1 MKTLIAVTVMAVS
14 VAACAE
20 AAKKSEIDA
29 KVAEIAKKA
38 EAAKK
43 PKMTRA
49 QIENRPEVL
58 KKTGGFVDCPASGT
72 AIVVVDARAKAG
84 GAPDQFATVYRDL
97 SKMLVVVEK
106 TPLKEGT
113 CPVTLAAERL
123 AANKAAFAMVV
134 IDEEKYSGLMV
145 IPEDRLVVVNAAKYK
160 EGPDPV
166 RREERVIKELW
177 RGLGFVSGIGYAPF
191 KNDVFQPV
199 YTIPELD
206 ALEYQVMQ
214 PMNFQKMYG
223 TMAKYGVKRARHIP
237 YRLACMEGWAA
248 QPTNEYQK
256 AVWEQVHKLPEKP
269 IKIEYNEKRDKGK

>member
-1 MKTLIAVTVMAVS
+1 MKTLIAVIVMAVS

-20 AAKKSEIDA
+20 AKTSEIDV

-38 EAAKK
+38 EAAAK

-58 KKTGGFVDCPASGT
+58 KKTGGFVDSPAAGT
-72 AIVVVDARAKAG
+72 AIVVVDARAKSG

-97 SKMLVVVEK
+97 SKMLVTVEK

-123 AANKAAFAMVV
+123 AAHKAAFAMVV

-160 EGPDPV
+160 EGADPV

-223 TMAKYGVKRARHIP
+223 MMAKYGIKRARHIP

-256 AVWEQVHKLPEKP
+256 AIWEQVHKLPEKP

>member
-20 AAKKSEIDA
+20 AKTSEIDV

-38 EAAKK
+38 EAAAK

-49 QIENRPEVL
+49 EIENRPEVL
-58 KKTGGFVDCPASGT
+58 KKTGGFVDSPAAGT
-72 AIVVVDARAKAG
+72 AIVVVDARAKSG

-97 SKMLVVVEK
+97 SKMLVTVEK

-123 AANKAAFAMVV
+123 AAHKAAFAMVV

-145 IPEDRLVVVNAAKYK
+145 FPEDRLVVVNAAKYK
-160 EGPDPV
+160 EGTDPV

-223 TMAKYGVKRARHIP
+223 MMAKYGIKRARHIP

-256 AVWEQVHKLPEKP
+256 AIWEQVHKLPEKP

>member
-20 AAKKSEIDA
+20 AKTSEIDV

-38 EAAKK
+38 EAAAK

-58 KKTGGFVDCPASGT
+58 KKTGGFVDSPAAGT
-72 AIVVVDARAKAG
+72 AIVVVDARAKSG

-97 SKMLVVVEK
+97 SKMLVTVEK

-123 AANKAAFAMVV
+123 AAHKAAFAMVV

-160 EGPDPV
+160 EGTDPV

-223 TMAKYGVKRARHIP
+223 MMAKYGIKRARHIP

-248 QPTNEYQK
+248 QPTNEHQK
-256 AVWEQVHKLPEKP
+256 AIWEQVHKLPEKP

>member
-20 AAKKSEIDA
+20 AKTSEIDV

-38 EAAKK
+38 EAAAK

-49 QIENRPEVL
+49 EIENRPEVL
-58 KKTGGFVDCPASGT
+58 KKTGGFVDSPAAGT
-72 AIVVVDARAKAG
+72 AIVVVDARAKSG

-97 SKMLVVVEK
+97 SKMLVTVEK

-123 AANKAAFAMVV
+123 AAHKAAFAMVV

-160 EGPDPV
+160 EGTDPV

-223 TMAKYGVKRARHIP
+223 MMAKYGIKRARHIP

-256 AVWEQVHKLPEKP
+256 AIWEQVHKLPEKP

>member
-20 AAKKSEIDA
+20 EAKNAAIDA

-38 EAAKK
+38 EAAAK
-43 PKMTRA
+43 PKVTRA

-97 SKMLVVVEK
+97 SKMLVTVEK

-123 AANKAAFAMVV
+123 AANKAVFAMVV

-145 IPEDRLVVVNAAKYK
+145 LPEDRLVVVNAAKYK
-160 EGPDPV
+160 EGTDPV

-191 KNDVFQPV
+191 KNDVFQPAF
-199 YTIPELD
+199 TIPELD

-223 TMAKYGVKRARHIP
+223 MMTKYGIKRARHIP

-269 IKIEYNEKRDKGK
+269 IKIEFDPKRDAGK

>member
-20 AAKKSEIDA
+20 AKTSEIDV

-38 EAAKK
+38 EAAAK

-49 QIENRPEVL
+49 EIENRPEVL
-58 KKTGGFVDCPASGT
+58 KKTGGFVDSPAAGT
-72 AIVVVDARAKAG
+72 AIVVVDARAKSG

-97 SKMLVVVEK
+97 SKMLVTVEK

-123 AANKAAFAMVV
+123 AAHKAAFAMVV

-160 EGPDPV
+160 EGTDPV

-214 PMNFQKMYG
+214 PMNFQRMYG
-223 TMAKYGVKRARHIP
+223 ALAKAGITRGRRVP
-237 YRLACMEGWAA
+237 YRVAVREGWAA
-248 QPTNEYQK
+248 QPTNDYQR
-256 AVWEQVHKLPEKP
+256 AVWNEVHAIPDKP
-269 IKIEYNEKRDKGK
+269 ITIEFDPKKDK

>member
-1 MKTLIAVTVMAVS
+1 MKTLIAVIVMAVS

-20 AAKKSEIDA
+20 EAKTSEIDV

-38 EAAKK
+38 EAAAK

-49 QIENRPEVL
+49 EIENRPEVL
-58 KKTGGFVDCPASGT
+58 KKTGGFVDSPAAGT
-72 AIVVVDARAKAG
+72 AIVVVDARAKSG

-97 SKMLVVVEK
+97 SKMLVTVEK

-123 AANKAAFAMVV
+123 AAHKAAFAMVV

-160 EGPDPV
+160 EGTDPV

-223 TMAKYGVKRARHIP
+223 MMAKYGIKRARHIP

-256 AVWEQVHKLPEKP
+256 AIWEQVHKLPEKP

>member
-20 AAKKSEIDA
+20 AKTSEIDV

-38 EAAKK
+38 EAAAK

-58 KKTGGFVDCPASGT
+58 KKTGGFVDSPAAGT
-72 AIVVVDARAKAG
+72 AIVVVDARAKSG

-97 SKMLVVVEK
+97 SKMLVTVEK

-123 AANKAAFAMVV
+123 AAHKAAFAMVV

-160 EGPDPV
+160 EGTDPV

-223 TMAKYGVKRARHIP
+223 MMAKYGIKRARHIP
-237 YRLACMEGWAA
+237 CRLACMEGWAA

-256 AVWEQVHKLPEKP
+256 AIWEQVHKLPEKP

>member
-1 MKTLIAVTVMAVS
+1 M
-14 VAACAE
+14 
-20 AAKKSEIDA
+20 
-29 KVAEIAKKA
+29 
-38 EAAKK
+38 
-43 PKMTRA
+43 
-49 QIENRPEVL
+49 L
-58 KKTGGFVDCPASGT
+58 KKTGGFVDSPAAGT
-72 AIVVVDARAKAG
+72 AIVVVDARAKSG

-97 SKMLVVVEK
+97 SKMLVTVEK

-123 AANKAAFAMVV
+123 AAHKAAFAMVV

-160 EGPDPV
+160 EGTDPV

-223 TMAKYGVKRARHIP
+223 MMAKYGIKRARHIP

-256 AVWEQVHKLPEKP
+256 AIWEQVHKLPEKP

>member
-20 AAKKSEIDA
+20 NAKTSEIDA

-38 EAAKK
+38 EAAAK

-49 QIENRPEVL
+49 QVENRPEVL
-58 KKTGGFVDCPASGT
+58 KKTGGFVDSPAVGT
-72 AIVVVDARAKAG
+72 AIVVVDARAKSG

-106 TPLKEGT
+106 TPLKEGA

-134 IDEEKYSGLMV
+134 IDEEKYAGLMV

-160 EGPDPV
+160 AGTDPV

>member
-20 AAKKSEIDA
+20 AKTSEIDV

-38 EAAKK
+38 EAAAK

-58 KKTGGFVDCPASGT
+58 KKTGGFVDSPAAGT
-72 AIVVVDARAKAG
+72 AIVVVDARAKSG

-97 SKMLVVVEK
+97 SKMLVTVEK

-123 AANKAAFAMVV
+123 AAHKAAFAMVV

-145 IPEDRLVVVNAAKYK
+145 FPEDRLVVVNAAKYK
-160 EGPDPV
+160 EGTDPV

-223 TMAKYGVKRARHIP
+223 MMAKYGIKRARHIP

-256 AVWEQVHKLPEKP
+256 AIWEQVHKLPEKP

>member
-1 MKTLIAVTVMAVS
+1 MKTLSAVTVMAVS
-14 VAACAE
+14 VATCAE
-20 AAKKSEIDA
+20 EAKNAAIDS

-38 EAAKK
+38 EAAAK
-43 PKMTRA
+43 PKVTRA

-97 SKMLVVVEK
+97 SKMLVTVEK
-106 TPLKEGT
+106 TPLKAGS

-123 AANKAAFAMVV
+123 AANKAVFAMVV
-134 IDEEKYSGLMV
+134 IDEEKYSGLTV
-145 IPEDRLVVVNAAKYK
+145 VPEDRLVVVNAAKYK
-160 EGPDPV
+160 EGTDPV

-199 YTIPELD
+199 FTVPELD

-223 TMAKYGVKRARHIP
+223 MMAKHGIKRARHIP

-269 IKIEYNEKRDKGK
+269 IKIEFNPKRDAGK

>member
-20 AAKKSEIDA
+20 AKTSEIDG

-38 EAAKK
+38 EAAAK

-58 KKTGGFVDCPASGT
+58 KKTGGFVDSPAAGT
-72 AIVVVDARAKAG
+72 AIVVVDARAKSG

-97 SKMLVVVEK
+97 SKMLVTVEK

-123 AANKAAFAMVV
+123 AAHKAAFAMVV

-160 EGPDPV
+160 EGTDPV

-223 TMAKYGVKRARHIP
+223 MMAKYGIKRARHIP

-256 AVWEQVHKLPEKP
+256 AIWEQVHKLPEKP